1 MREQFVKSG
10 EWKLTSSKIEKSI
23 EEFNKYHTRKPRWN
37 LEYPLD
43 GYQCFFLWT
52 TRFTLQ
58 SAIQHTLSL
67 HFAFYYVV
75 SLLSTWSMSLY
86 HAFKL
91 YFWVRESCQN
101 LRFTMH

>member
-43 GYQCFFLWT
+43 GYQCFSCGLLDSPYNQQSNILCHYISLFT
-52 TRFTLQ
+52 T
-58 SAIQHTLSL
+58 S
-67 HFAFYYVV
+67 
-75 SLLSTWSMSLY
+75 
-86 HAFKL
+86 
-91 YFWVRESCQN
+91 
-101 LRFTMH
+101 